1 STHSYLLFFTTQ
13 GKVYWLKVHEIP
25 QAGRAARG
33 RSITNLLSLNP
44 EEKLSAFLPVREF
57 QESRYVLFATRRGLI
72 KKTDLM
78 QYSSPRPSATIAI
91 TLEDVDHVTGVRL

>member
-1 STHSYLLFFTTQ
+1 LFFTTA

-25 QAGRAARG
+25 QAGRQARG
-33 RSITNLLSLNP
+33 RSIANLLRLNP

-57 QESRYVLFATRRGLI
+57 QEGCYLLFATRQGMI

-78 QYSSPRPSATIAI
+78 QYSSPRPSGIIAI
-91 TLEDVDHVTGVRL
+91 ALQEGDEVVTASTPG